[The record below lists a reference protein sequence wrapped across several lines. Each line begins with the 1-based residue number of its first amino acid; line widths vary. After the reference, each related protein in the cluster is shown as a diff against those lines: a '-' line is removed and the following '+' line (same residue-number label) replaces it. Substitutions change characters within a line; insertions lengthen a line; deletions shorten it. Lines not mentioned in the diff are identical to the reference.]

1 MNEELNTIKRL
12 RDEMEEE
19 RRIYQEKRR

>member
-12 RDEMEEE
+12 RDDMEEE